1 MQKVKPY
8 ISTILIGILVLIILL
23 QRSCVKEIDNKPQI
37 SIKLD
42 TVYKRITDTVVKI
55 VPVKK
60 YVYVKPTGLQY
71 TPSTNI
77 DTCTTRFNNLLQ
89 EFSKKTTY
97 QDVIKLDSLGTITII
112 DTLWANKLGKRTY
125 FQDIKI
131 PIVTKTITITKQAD
145 PVRQL
150 YIGCNL
156 FANDQQLD
164 FVTPGLIYKTRK
176 DHIYQLNV
184 GINFD
189 GTITYGAGMYWKIK
203 LKK

>member
-23 QRSCVKEIDNKPQI
+23 QRSCVKEVDNKPQI
-37 SIKLD
+37 SVKLD
-42 TVYKRITDTVVKI
+42 TVYKYITDTVVKT

-60 YVYVKPTGLQY
+60 YVYVKPGGLQY

-97 QDVIKLDSLGTITII
+97 QDVIKLDSLGTITIV

-131 PIVTKTITITKQAD
+131 PIVTKTITITKPAK

-150 YIGCNL
+150 YIGGNL

-164 FVTPGLIYKTRK
+164 FITPGLIYKTRK

-189 GTITYGAGMYWKIK
+189 GSITYGAGMYWKIK

>member
-150 YIGCNL
+150 YIGGNL

>member
-37 SIKLD
+37 SVKLD

-89 EFSKKTTY
+89 KFSKKTTY

-150 YIGCNL
+150 YIGGNL

-164 FVTPGLIYKTRK
+164 FITPGLIYKTRK